1 MSQPGILQP
10 AKTELSSE
18 HFAFWFVLAILSHT
32 GLLPIFIFEILFV
45 CFMFLFLIICFF
57 LRERKDIKLARQEG
71 GRNWKKLQEGKDEN
85 A

>member
-45 CFMFLFLIICFF
+45 YFMFLFLIICFF
-57 LRERKDIKLARQEG
+57 FKRKKGYQVG
-71 GRNWKKLQEGKDEN
+71 
-85 A
+85 

>member
-32 GLLPIFIFEILFV
+32 GLLPIFIFEILLV

-57 LRERKDIKLARQEG
+57 FKREKGYQVG
-71 GRNWKKLQEGKDEN
+71 
-85 A
+85 